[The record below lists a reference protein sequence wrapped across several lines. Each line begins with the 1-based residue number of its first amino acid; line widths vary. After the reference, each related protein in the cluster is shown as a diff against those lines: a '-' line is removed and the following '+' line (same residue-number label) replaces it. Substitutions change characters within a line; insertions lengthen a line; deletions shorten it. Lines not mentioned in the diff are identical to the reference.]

1 MFNKIQTNAVIA
13 TGFGGDAAFKNALA
27 DIGADADA
35 AVGHFDNQLPG
46 VELDQDFHRLMRQL
60 GTLRGFDGV
69 IQQVADDGDQLDS
82 ISDGRGRSMRQAGS
96 KLSATPFSRARVAL
110 PSSRPHSVG
119 EWKCEE
125 IKSSSS

>member
-69 IQQVADDGDQLDS
+69 IQQVADDGDQFGFHQRRQGAVDAA
-82 ISDGRGRSMRQAGS
+82 GRVEAQRHAFFAG
-96 KLSATPFSRARVAL
+96 AGGFAEQQTA
-110 PSSRPHSVG
+110 
-119 EWKCEE
+119 
-125 IKSSSS
+125 

>member
-1 MFNKIQTNAVIA
+1 MGLRVRTGRCVGRDKQGEDRSPRRVIGDFDGAARLSDIMFNKIQTNAVIA

-46 VELDQDFHRLMRQL
+46 VELDQDFNRLMRQL

-69 IQQVADDGDQLDS
+69 MQQVADDGDQL
-82 ISDGRGRSMRQAGS
+82 GF
-96 KLSATPFSRARVAL
+96 P
-110 PSSRPHSVG
+110 
-119 EWKCEE
+119 
-125 IKSSSS
+125 

>member
-46 VELDQDFHRLMRQL
+46 VELDQDFNRLMRQL

-82 ISDGRGRSMRQAGS
+82 ISDGRGGRCGRPGRSSAPRLFAG
-96 KLSATPFSRARVAL
+96 AGGFAEQQTA
-110 PSSRPHSVG
+110 
-119 EWKCEE
+119 
-125 IKSSSS
+125 